1 MGQPNIFSQVLV
13 AAVANG
19 ISASQSPAA
28 GAILL
33 NGSLVSGG
41 VANLGASQRR
51 VIINSGGND
60 SGITFTV
67 NGTNQAG
74 FPISDTFAGGA
85 TATVQSNLDFKTVTS
100 ITHTGSVAGTVII
113 GTNGVGSSLWQ
124 IVNWNAYPPNIA
136 VAVQLVSG
144 AANFTVE
151 HTYDD
156 PNILPGTGGL
166 NASGLTYAFPWPDAT
181 LNGAALSGETQINMP
196 ITAWRLTTN
205 SGTGTLTVRAL
216 QDGISS
222 P

>member
-1 MGQPNIFSQVLV
+1 MGLPNIFTQALV
-13 AAVANG
+13 AASANN
-19 ISASQSPAA
+19 IAVSQSPGA
-28 GAILL
+28 GAITL
-33 NGSLVSGG
+33 NGSTVTGG
-41 VANLGASQRR
+41 VATLDTQRR
-51 VIINSGGND
+51 ILITSGSSD
-60 SGITFTV
+60 AGITFTV
-67 NGTNQAG
+67 NGTNGAG

-85 TATVQSNLDFKTVTS
+85 TTAQSNLDFKTVTS
-100 ITHTGSVAGTVII
+100 VTHTGSVASTITI

-166 NASGLTYAFPWPDAT
+166 NAAGFTYPVPWPDAT
-181 LNGAALSGETQINMP
+181 LNSASASGETQINTP
-196 ITAWRLTTN
+196 VTAWRLTTN
-205 SGTGTLTVRAL
+205 SGTGTLVVRGL